1 MMSRG
6 KGLEEH
12 VMHSTREKLEQQITA
27 ADRESDDLRLQLDAI
42 RQAVASD
49 VDRTWASPWKSPETV
64 DAKLRAR
71 LAGHREYQAL
81 RVRQRELGEQRRS
94 LTTEIEK
101 GSAP

>member
-1 MMSRG
+1 MISRQ

-12 VMHSTREKLEQQITA
+12 VMDSTREELEQQLSA
-27 ADRESDDLRLQLDAI
+27 AERQSDDLRLQLDAI

-49 VDRTWASPWKSPETV
+49 VDRTWPSAWKSPDTV

-71 LAGHREYQAL
+71 LAGHGEYQTL
-81 RVRQRELGEQRRS
+81 RVRRRELDEQCRS
-94 LTTEIEK
+94 LITEIEK

>member
-1 MMSRG
+1 MTSWMSGFRSPIFFTPAQW
-6 KGLEEH
+6 KGAEMAR
-12 VMHSTREKLEQQITA
+12 VTF
-27 ADRESDDLRLQLDAI
+27 LDAI

-49 VDRTWASPWKSPETV
+49 VDRTWTSPWKSPETV

>member
-1 MMSRG
+1 MMSWE

-12 VMHSTREKLEQQITA
+12 AMHSAREELEQQLTA
-27 ADRESDDLRLQLDAI
+27 ADRASDDLRLQLDAI

-49 VDRTWASPWKSPETV
+49 VDRTWTSPWKSPETV

-71 LAGHREYQAL
+71 LAGHGEYQAL
-81 RVRQRELGEQRRS
+81 RVRQRELDEQRRS
-94 LTTEIEK
+94 LTTQIEK